1 MPKKKG
7 VRKKLRQKL
16 VKPLQKMKIVVKS
29 TKTISFDE
37 NSDEDDSSADHND
50 ENDNEEVS
58 DGLAAE

>member
-58 DGLAAE
+58 DGVAAE